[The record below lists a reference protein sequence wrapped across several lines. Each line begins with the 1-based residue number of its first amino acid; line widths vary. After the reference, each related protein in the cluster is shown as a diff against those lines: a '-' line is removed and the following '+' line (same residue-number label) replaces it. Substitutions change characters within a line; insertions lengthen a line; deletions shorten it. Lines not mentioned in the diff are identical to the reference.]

1 MEHIERIYIFLIITY
16 FVRGTVVVPL
26 YSDMNNKGMDW
37 PLIIVVMKTEICTVT
52 TSAVGLAP
60 LSLQQMQQGK
70 GIFLVMF
77 DICFGNCGI
86 AHILSILLMNS
97 YDICIFP
104 ATIIVVAEN
113 ILIII

>member
-26 YSDMNNKGMDW
+26 Y
-37 PLIIVVMKTEICTVT
+37 PLIMVVMKTEICTVT

>member
-37 PLIIVVMKTEICTVT
+37 PLIMVVMKTEICTVT
-52 TSAVGLAP
+52 TIAVGLAP

-77 DICFGNCGI
+77 DICLGNCGI

-97 YDICIFP
+97 YDICIIP